1 MHLKSNS
8 IVSTP
13 WVQSNI
19 KLSTFFKN
27 TSECCLIAKCYK
39 ETLRASNMVRGSSP
53 EQREVSCILLPLNI
67 DICSCLCNQTQITF
81 WSKWVKVY
89 LHYKIVFLRFCFLIC
104 YWNNVINVFHGK
116 SNLNL
121 ITFNQAEIIILN
133 YGVWNKTHEA
143 SSFGEGDRRTPIVSF
158 PFSSGY
164 IKVTGYPKWAFVLDL
179 LTGRCTDD
187 IRGFPHFVL

>member
-1 MHLKSNS
+1 MIMHLKSNS

-19 KLSTFFKN
+19 KFSTLFKN

-53 EQREVSCILLPLNI
+53 HHRENSERYRAFYFR
-67 DICSCLCNQTQITF
+67 STQTYAPVCAIKLRLHFDRSGLRCTYITKQF
-81 WSKWVKVY
+81 
-89 LHYKIVFLRFCFLIC
+89 FLRFYFL
-104 YWNNVINVFHGK
+104 YVINVFHGK

-133 YGVWNKTHEA
+133 YGV
-143 SSFGEGDRRTPIVSF
+143 
-158 PFSSGY
+158 
-164 IKVTGYPKWAFVLDL
+164 
-179 LTGRCTDD
+179 
-187 IRGFPHFVL
+187 